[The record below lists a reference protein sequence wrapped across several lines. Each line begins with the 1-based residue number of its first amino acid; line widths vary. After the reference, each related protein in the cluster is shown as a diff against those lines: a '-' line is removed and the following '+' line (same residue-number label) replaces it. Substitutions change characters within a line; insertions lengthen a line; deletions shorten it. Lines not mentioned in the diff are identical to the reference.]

1 MAEPVERDSRG
12 ILHPRAGL
20 EHFTL
25 QRFTPSADVARFVDR
40 YWLASWH
47 LPDGQRHQQQVL
59 AHPVVNVVFEGDTAT
74 VTGVREERVTKV
86 LTGRSRALGVMF
98 RPAGFRPLLGRPLSA
113 ITGAVLPLAEVVP
126 GWEPIRT
133 DVDASGEELSASVD
147 KALAAL
153 LPADAQPCERTTTW
167 AERAATDR
175 ELRRVEDLAASAG
188 VTVRALQRAFNDH
201 VGVGP
206 KWLLRRYRLYEAAE
220 QAAGTADVD
229 WSALAADL
237 GYADQAHLTREFTA
251 AVGQPP
257 GRYRRS

>member
-1 MAEPVERDSRG
+1 MVEPVERDSRG

-25 QRFTPSADVARFVDR
+25 ERFTPSADVARFVDR

-59 AHPVVNVVFEGDTAT
+59 AHPVVNVVFEGDTTT
-74 VTGVREERVTKV
+74 VTGVQEERVTKV
-86 LTGRSRALGVMF
+86 LEGRSRALGVMF

-113 ITGAVLPLAEVVP
+113 ITNSVLPLAEVVP
-126 GWEPIRT
+126 GWEPLHMA
-133 DVDASGEELSASVD
+133 DGASGEELSASVD
-147 KALAAL
+147 KALTAL
-153 LPADAQPCERTTTW
+153 LPADAQPSERTTGW

-201 VGVGP
+201 VGIGP

-220 QAAGTADVD
+220 RAARTADVD

-237 GYADQAHLTREFTA
+237 GYADQAHLIREFTA
-251 AVGQPP
+251 AVGQSP